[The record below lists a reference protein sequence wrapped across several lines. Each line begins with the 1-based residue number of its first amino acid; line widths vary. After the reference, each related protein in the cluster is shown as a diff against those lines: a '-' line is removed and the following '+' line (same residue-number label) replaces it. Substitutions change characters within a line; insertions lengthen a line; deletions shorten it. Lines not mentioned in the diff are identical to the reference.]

1 MRKSLSL
8 LALATVALA
17 PAAPAFA
24 HAHVVKSDPA
34 ANAVVA
40 APKQISV
47 TFSEKLVPAF
57 SKFEVDMAGMNM
69 TMPVKT
75 AVAADGT
82 TIVGT
87 PQSALTK
94 GAYVIKWSAASAD
107 GHKTSGTIPFKIK

>member
-1 MRKSLSL
+1 
-8 LALATVALA
+8 
-17 PAAPAFA
+17 
-24 HAHVVKSDPA
+24 
-34 ANAVVA
+34 
-40 APKQISV
+40 
-47 TFSEKLVPAF
+47 
-57 SKFEVDMAGMNM
+57 MNM

-75 AVAADGT
+75 AVAPDGT